1 RGHTCG
7 TLLLALRGGGH
18 VKGLWH
24 CHSDGIT
31 IIPSTGGVHTNTRL
45 HGLTRR
51 RRPDASDSGGSMA
64 IADRRKSLPSEAQP
78 WKLCPFWQSR
88 TASSSSTSSTQN
100 LHNSQSSNH
109 QNGAVPPN
117 PRPSSKVSSVA
128 RSILPTRRRLRL
140 DPSNNLYFPYEPGKQ
155 VRSAVRIKNTSSSHV
170 ASSFKLLH
178 QRAVTCDHLEVS
190 LLPEKALLQPLYFC
204 SFVLNLIAVF
214 KFVEPPEKPPEN
226 NEKQPDQK
234 SKEIDQKCK
243 VKFKIMSLKV
253 KEGMDYIP
261 ELFEEQKDQ
270 VAVERVLRVVFL
282 DVERSSP
289 ALEKLKRQLAEAE
302 AELETRKKPPADTGP
317 RVVGEG
323 LVIDEWKERREK
335 YLARQQVEAIDSM

>member
-1 RGHTCG
+1 
-7 TLLLALRGGGH
+7 
-18 VKGLWH
+18 
-24 CHSDGIT
+24 
-31 IIPSTGGVHTNTRL
+31 
-45 HGLTRR
+45 
-51 RRPDASDSGGSMA
+51 MA
-64 IADRRKSLPSEAQP
+64 IADRRKPLPSEAQP

-100 LHNSQSSNH
+100 LHNSQSSTH

-155 VRSAVRIKNTSSSHV
+155 VRSAVRIKNTSRSHV
-170 ASSFKLLH
+170 AFKFQTTAPKSCYMRPPGGILAP
-178 QRAVTCDHLEVS
+178 RES
-190 LLPEKALLQPLYFC
+190 I
-204 SFVLNLIAVF
+204 IATVF
-214 KFVEPPEKPPEN
+214 KFVEPPEKEN

-234 SKEIDQKCK
+234 SKEIDQKSK